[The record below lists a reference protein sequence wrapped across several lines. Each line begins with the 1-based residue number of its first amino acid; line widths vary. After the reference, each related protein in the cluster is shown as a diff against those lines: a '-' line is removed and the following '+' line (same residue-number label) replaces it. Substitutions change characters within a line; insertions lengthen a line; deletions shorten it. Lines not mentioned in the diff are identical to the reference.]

1 MSAKQPDPEDK
12 RIGKL
17 LRARRLVLAMSQSEL
32 GANVG
37 VSFQQ
42 IQKYEQGINRV
53 GAGRLTRLS
62 AALGVPPAYFFPDPA
77 SHNSPASGPAQDEVL
92 LDRKNLRALVAY
104 SLIGDEALRDALLD
118 LVENAA
124 RRFPKPA
131 AQADKGND
139 LGKTA
144 G

>member
-1 MSAKQPDPEDK
+1 MSAKQPDPEDR

-62 AALGVPPAYFFPDPA
+62 AALGVPPAYFFPDPT
-77 SHNSPASGPAQDEVL
+77 SLSSPASGSHGEVL

-124 RRFPKPA
+124 RRFPKHA
-131 AQADKGND
+131 VQANGGND
-139 LGKTA
+139 LGKTP